1 MHVNW
6 RHVCLQKRLIQDKK
20 YSDKKLDVLSALLLA
35 ENCLN
40 GPGTA
45 ERRLVLKI
53 AMAVANQQVRAPTA
67 PVYDA
72 MTV

>member
-1 MHVNW
+1 M
-6 RHVCLQKRLIQDKK
+6 
-20 YSDKKLDVLSALLLA
+20 LSALLLA

-53 AMAVANQQVRAPTA
+53 AMAVANQQVRAQTA
-67 PVYDA
+67 PVYDV